1 MSFLLKMSAFVGSS
15 TKPVEDPRTI
25 RCVSERNFAQEWY
38 QWGSRALCDIIL
50 WLSAKTW
57 CFITLCTVL
66 EEKTKTNQI
75 LGFCHNPGRV
85 IATLCDITESN
96 QMTFPTYWEITDR
109 LETHFSRRDMQRVNF
124 ASYLM
129 AAGHLLVSDPLCW
142 TSVCMNAA
150 TVNSHMLH
158 KPQR

>member
-1 MSFLLKMSAFVGSS
+1 MSFLLKLVILLVLQQNLWKIQELEGVYQNRTLPRSGISEVVVPFVTSS
-15 TKPVEDPRTI
+15 
-25 RCVSERNFAQEWY
+25 SF
-38 QWGSRALCDIIL
+38 L

-57 CFITLCTVL
+57 CFITLSTVL
-66 EEKTKTNQI
+66 EVKTKTNQI

-85 IATLCDITESN
+85 VTTLCDITESN
-96 QMTFPTYWEITDR
+96 QMTFPTYWEFADR

-142 TSVCMNAA
+142 TSL
-150 TVNSHMLH
+150 LH
-158 KPQR
+158 ECSNCKQPHVT